1 MYLNDPLSRL
11 SNEQLESALDD
22 ALSRNDNP
30 FVWQIVDEIER
41 RGQLL
46 EV

>member
-1 MYLNDPLSRL
+1 MLLNDPLSRL
-11 SNEQLESALDD
+11 SDEQLESALDE

-30 FVWQIVDEIER
+30 FVWQIVHEYER
-41 RGQLL
+41 RGQPL

>member
-11 SNEQLESALDD
+11 SSEQLETALDE